1 MFDFSNYSTKS
12 KYYDNSS
19 KLVFGKMNDETG
31 GVVIGEFVDGKS
43 QMYSFV
49 EDINEHK
56 KAKDVNKNVFATVDR
71 NEYKDILLNNKCIRH
86 PMSRIQNK
94 DHRTETYLLWKTI
107 VLITI
112 QKRFFVKQ
120 RVLFFS
126 LIKREQLFC
135 QSIKV

>member
-43 QMYSFV
+43 QMYSFI

-94 DHRTETYLLWKTI
+94 DHRTETYLL
-107 VLITI
+107 
-112 QKRFFVKQ
+112 
-120 RVLFFS
+120 
-126 LIKREQLFC
+126 
-135 QSIKV
+135 